1 MNIRQEFKPWR
12 PKTKSVRSV
21 TTNKKRDHGYVTTK
35 DPVLARMFH
44 EFIDRDVSAKDL
56 ADRLGVGDDTI
67 RRWKHG
73 MNYPNSQHM
82 ANMAQLLG
90 YEVTL
95 TRKEPAE

>member
-1 MNIRQEFKPWR
+1 MTVWR
-12 PKTKSVRSV
+12 PKMKIRQQAPIEKVRS
-21 TTNKKRDHGYVTTK
+21 HWYVRTK
-35 DPVLARMFH
+35 DPVIARMFR
-44 EFIDRDVSAKDL
+44 EFIDLDISSKDL
-56 ADRLGVGDDTI
+56 AAKLGVGDDTI

-73 MNYPNSQHM
+73 LNYPNSQHM